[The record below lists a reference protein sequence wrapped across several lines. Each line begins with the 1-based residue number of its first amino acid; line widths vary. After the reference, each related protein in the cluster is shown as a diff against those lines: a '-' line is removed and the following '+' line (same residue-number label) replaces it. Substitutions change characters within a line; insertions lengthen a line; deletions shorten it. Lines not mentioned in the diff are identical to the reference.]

1 MPGPH
6 PIDSTRLAIS
16 PSIING
22 CAAAAADGVASGAL
36 FASYANAPS
45 LAPSPGTAA
54 SWRLAPKW
62 PNRLARLGLVR
73 RGPARGRSARGNRP
87 RQSARRRPL
96 LHQTAQD
103 LVGGQ
108 GGRARAGTIPSRR
121 PSVYLFVRT
130 RVATLRAPT
139 ASQQYVSELLGSCAR
154 SLCSPTLPC
163 SGTNFLFFSDLK

>member
-1 MPGPH
+1 MSNHWYKPNLGNKPATTIVPPCQDH
-6 PIDSTRLAIS
+6 TRSIPRAS
-16 PSIING
+16 PS
-22 CAAAAADGVASGAL
+22 AHQSSMDE
-36 FASYANAPS
+36 
-45 LAPSPGTAA
+45 
-54 SWRLAPKW
+54 RLAPKW

-73 RGPARGRSARGNRP
+73 RGPARGRSAHGNRP

-139 ASQQYVSELLGSCAR
+139 ASQQYVSELLGRCAR

-163 SGTNFLFFSDLK
+163 SGTNFLFFFGLKVGRE